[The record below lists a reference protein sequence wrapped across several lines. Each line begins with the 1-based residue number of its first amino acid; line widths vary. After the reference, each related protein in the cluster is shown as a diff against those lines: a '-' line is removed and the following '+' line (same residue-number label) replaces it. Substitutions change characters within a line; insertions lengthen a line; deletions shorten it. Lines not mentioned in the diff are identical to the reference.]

1 MPETKDRT
9 IFDAM
14 GAIMGIL
21 LHFCHKKKRGC
32 VQNAASFLTYARCCF
47 GIATSFYKGRFPSRA
62 ICFACRMPCSWEDY
76 TPNEVV
82 FFFRTNSQNYI
93 RSVQSIY
100 VMDNPSSMY
109 TFSLTTFENGVFAV
123 SPKAPLYDRS
133 VPLIDSSL

>member
-21 LHFCHKKKRGC
+21 LHFCHEKKRGC

-47 GIATSFYKGRFPSRA
+47 GIATSFYKGRFPSTA

-82 FFFRTNSQNYI
+82 FFFSDKFSKLYTVCTECICHGQSLVHVHLFTTDFRKRSI
-93 RSVQSIY
+93 RS
-100 VMDNPSSMY
+100 
-109 TFSLTTFENGVFAV
+109 FSESASL
-123 SPKAPLYDRS
+123 RS
-133 VPLIDSSL
+133 KCTSN